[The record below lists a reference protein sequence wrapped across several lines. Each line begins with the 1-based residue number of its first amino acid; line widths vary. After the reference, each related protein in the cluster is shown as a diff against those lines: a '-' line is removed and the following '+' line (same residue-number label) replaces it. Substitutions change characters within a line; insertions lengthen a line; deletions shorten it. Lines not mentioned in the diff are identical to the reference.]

1 MSITLLCLNS
11 IGLFRC
17 IRGRIINALKNWPDV
32 ERPRDAMYR
41 NYHWWSGAITIGW
54 WSRIVV
60 SALVSIN
67 EVNLR
72 RAWLVLRWATV
83 SAGSIIPGAGHSFR
97 YVTNQ
102 PPKANSAFH
111 PSRVGK

>member
-83 SAGSIIPGAGHSFR
+83 SAGSIPGAGHSFR